1 MSALLSLLE
10 DPARRVH
17 MGEAARRRIDAQFT
31 MERMIDGTEKA
42 LLAAI
47 TERVVSTHSPA
58 AAN

>member
-1 MSALLSLLE
+1 
-10 DPARRVH
+10 